1 MKTIRCFLAT
11 IVLLTLGGLSLFQG
25 IGSAS
30 LANTV
35 ASHYASSFS
44 TSSVEGKFK
53 KDPPCG
59 SAVDC

>member
-11 IVLLTLGGLSLFQG
+11 VVLLALGGLSLLQG

-35 ASHYASSFS
+35 ASHYASSFN
-44 TSSVEGKFK
+44 TSYVPGKFK
-53 KDPPCG
+53 KGPPCG